1 MDEHCRHSGRCTI
14 PWVQRG
20 QPLPGSPS
28 RQSRPVQRARQDGV
42 SGVRTRCCQSPM
54 PDASQSRGGVDRRL
68 CPLPEEQAEP
78 SSESHS
84 DDLYSGAPV
93 CLPPTQTH
101 SLPTETLH
109 YSCVGNHFIQQ
120 SSLLPFLCEC
130 LYYFS
135 CRTALAQSAVQ
146 HWQKWWCA
154 SARGRKPQPPPC
166 VVTLGCAWC
175 RVSS

>member
-1 MDEHCRHSGRCTI
+1 MNPQMDEHCRHSGRCTI

-28 RQSRPVQRARQDGV
+28 RQSRPVQRARHDGV
-42 SGVRTRCCQSPM
+42 SGARTRCCQSPM

-93 CLPPTQTH
+93 CLPPTQMH

-109 YSCVGNHFIQQ
+109 YSCAGNHFVQQ
-120 SSLLPFLCEC
+120 SSLLPFWCEC
-130 LYYFS
+130 LYYFLA
-135 CRTALAQSAVQ
+135 AL
-146 HWQKWWCA
+146 HW
-154 SARGRKPQPPPC
+154 
-166 VVTLGCAWC
+166 
-175 RVSS
+175 SSLRYNTGGSGGVLLPVEESLSHHHV